1 MSNYSDN
8 ILNIYGSESG
18 IDSVLSDL
26 LNSENKF
33 SFGVLL
39 PEPEELLRVFETGID
54 NETKKEYIIKYGDY
68 NWYDWRSRNWGTSKD
83 AYNVTYKR
91 VDPNQFKISF
101 ETLGRIPTLW
111 LVAISFKHHEL
122 LFEIAYMEEMS
133 NFGIEVFQDGRLIS
147 TITEEYKDG
156 FEDFDDSFE
165 LRNLKNKE

>member
-1 MSNYSDN
+1 MTNSSDN

-39 PEPEELLRVFETGID
+39 PEPEELSRVFETKID
-54 NETKKEYIIKYGDY
+54 DKTKKEYTIKYANH
-68 NWYDWRSRNWGTSKD
+68 NWYDWRSRNWGTCKD
-83 AYNVTYKR
+83 AYNVTYER
-91 VDPNQFKISF
+91 VGPNQFKISF
-101 ETLGRIPTLW
+101 ETIWRIPTPW

-122 LFEIAYMEEMS
+122 LFEIAYMEEMF
-133 NFGIEVFQDGRLIS
+133 NYGIEVFQDGRLTS

-156 FEDFDDSFE
+156 FEDFEDSFE